1 MVDIIFAG
9 LAGGEWGKPDGTNK
23 KLVTDT
29 QNKKDGFSSFEW
41 GQPAYPEDWP
51 QANSLVFTKDQVF
64 DAGLNEPFS
73 VGELTYFNGS
83 VEVKTV
89 PDYVPLKID
98 LDFGTGPGKSPVF
111 EYDLNL
117 NTTNDDGVLDEDAWS
132 DFVFFP
138 DSFSP
143 KEFKYDGKDYT
154 LELMGF
160 SKDEGDTI
168 ESQFRVR
175 EQEGDSAELFAK
187 ITEAPKKKPPGDTD
201 STPDGGT
208 PLKPRDDADG
218 EIGIEGGVRDNVDYY
233 EFTVKDYSQVA
244 ITLDQLER
252 NANLDILD
260 GDGRTVLYQGR
271 ELGDKREKIVEEF
284 TPGTYYARVYPE
296 TYDDVTPYNLKITTS
311 TIKDEKD
318 SLKSADDLGVLGW
331 ETSLEDKV
339 GAGKGKRRDQADFY
353 KFTLDQQKDVILTL
367 DGMRG
372 GNANVELLNSS
383 GDIIDT
389 GVNPGTKAERIVQ
402 RELAEGDY
410 YVKVTPGASK
420 DKPVYNLQLSALEVN
435 TDDDSSS
442 PGIDLG
448 VLLPDR
454 KPIKSPRKTGIGGTE
469 KGRRDTSDYYK
480 FGLAADS
487 DVQVNIG
494 GMRKAGVEAT
504 LFRWEDGELTD
515 EVGEFS
521 KKGKT
526 GIVIEESNLEAG
538 EYVLEVKAGTVKG
551 QTPYNFNL
559 VAQPE
564 YVDDY
569 YPRFDNAL
577 NVGDITSLAPGDKFE
592 HKNRVGQQFG
602 GGDKDQADWFTFE
615 LTEEKDVSV
624 KLLNNSGGADV
635 RLYTERES
643 GPTRTGEKDGKNES
657 IDVETL
663 DKGKYYVEVLPG
675 RGGRGN
681 GSYRLEL
688 GLVENGPNIETLEI
702 GNLSEKSKY
711 QMGEK
716 IGETI
721 SRTKNTEDWYTFS
734 VDGNPE
740 VEITVNGLSDN
751 ADLRLEKVVRG
762 GTTQIDFNL
771 EEEEN
776 SEKLTV
782 SLDKGDYI
790 AKVISRGTAQS
801 SYQFG
806 ARIVADGSED
816 PNGEPPTRVTEITD
830 PSEYSTS
837 DSVGSNES
845 YGRDQNDYYEFT
857 LDATQEISLSLD
869 ADKAVTLQLLQ
880 DNESEVDSFASVKD
894 KIYTTE
900 LDAGTYYINVQALSR
915 TANYELNLSAGDA
928 EGDPDRGPDGT
939 EWVNEVGDLTNNEY
953 APDTDSVGFVES
965 YGPDSADWYEFSVSE
980 NSEFNLNVNGLKQNV
995 NVRLRDRN
1003 GTVLKNENGK
1013 GDILLDYDLNRAGTY
1028 YVEVASRGKGTAY
1041 DLNMSAGSG
1050 GTDDGNNTLAEA
1062 DPLTNP
1068 VSSDVGG
1075 KGDPRD
1081 WYKFTPTSTDLATVT
1096 IDGAGGGADVALY
1109 DSNQFLVDSTS
1120 GGGSINPFL
1129 QAGQDY
1135 FLEVTPTGSSTSFY
1149 DLTVV

>member
-1 MVDIIFAG
+1 V
-9 LAGGEWGKPDGTNK
+9 AGGEWGKADGTNK

-29 QNKKDGFSSFEW
+29 QNNKGGFSSFEW
-41 GQPAYPEDWP
+41 GQPAYPKDFP
-51 QANSLVFTKDQVF
+51 QANSLVFTKDQTF
-64 DAGLNEPFS
+64 DAGLNEAFS
-73 VGELTYFNGS
+73 IGELTYFNGS

-117 NTTNDDGVLDEDAWS
+117 NTTNDNGVLNLDAMS

-160 SKDEGDTI
+160 SKDGGETI

-175 EQEGDSAELFAK
+175 EQELDSAELFAK
-187 ITEAPKKKPPGDTD
+187 ITEAPKKTPPGDTD
-201 STPDGGT
+201 SSIDDAET
-208 PLKPRDDADG
+208 LKPRDDADG
-218 EIGIEGGVRDNVDYY
+218 EIGFTEGGVRDNVDYY
-233 EFTVKDYSQVA
+233 EFNVKDYSQVT

-252 NANLDILD
+252 NANLDILNA
-260 GDGRTVLYQGR
+260 DGRTVLFQSR
-271 ELGDKREKIVEEF
+271 ELGGKRERIVEEF

-296 TYDDVTPYNLKITTS
+296 TYDDGTPYNLKVTTS

-318 SLKSADDLGVLGW
+318 SLKSANDLGVLGW

-339 GAGKGKRRDQADFY
+339 GAGKGKRRDQADWY
-353 KFTLDQQKDVILTL
+353 KFTLDEQKDLILTL

-372 GNANVELLNSS
+372 GNANVELFDSS
-383 GDIIDT
+383 EVLIDT
-389 GVNPGTKAERIVQ
+389 GDQPGTKAERIVQ
-402 RELAEGDY
+402 RELAAGDY

-420 DKPVYNLQLSALEVN
+420 DKPVYNLQLSALEVDAN
-435 TDDDSSS
+435 DDGSE

-454 KPIKSPRKTGIGGTE
+454 KPLKSPRRTQIGGTE
-469 KGRRDTSDYYK
+469 KGRRDTVDYYK
-480 FGLAADS
+480 FSLGADS

-504 LFRWEDGELTD
+504 LFRWEGGEMTD

-538 EYVLEVKAGTVKG
+538 EYVLALEVGTVKG
-551 QTPYNFNL
+551 QTSYNFNI

-569 YPRFDNAL
+569 YPRFENAL
-577 NVGDITSLAPGDKFE
+577 EVGDITAYTPGDKFE
-592 HKNRVGQQFG
+592 HKNRVGQKFA
-602 GGDKDQADWFTFE
+602 GGDRDQADWFTFE

-624 KLLNNSGGADV
+624 KLLNNRGGADV
-635 RLYTERES
+635 RLYTGNEPGITADS
-643 GPTRTGEKDGKNES
+643 QKDGRNES
-657 IDVETL
+657 IDVQTL
-663 DKGKYYVEVLPG
+663 EAGKYYVEVLPG
-675 RGGRGN
+675 RGGSGN

-688 GLVENGPNIETLEI
+688 GLVENGPDIETIEI
-702 GNLSEKSKY
+702 GNLSELTKY
-711 QMGEK
+711 QKRER
-716 IGETI
+716 IGEVI
-721 SRTKNTEDWYTFS
+721 GGTKNTQDWYEFTING
-734 VDGNPE
+734 DQE

-751 ADLRLEKVVRG
+751 ADLRLEKEARG
-762 GTTQIDFNL
+762 GTQLIGGVL
-771 EEEEN
+771 EEGEN
-776 SEKLTV
+776 SEKVTY
-782 SLDKGDYI
+782 SLDEGNYI
-790 AKVISRGTAQS
+790 AKVKPRGTAQS
-801 SYQFG
+801 GYQFA
-806 ARIVADGSED
+806 ARVVGDGSED
-816 PNGEPPTRVTEITD
+816 PNGEPPTRVTEIDD

-837 DSVGSNES
+837 DSVGSRES

-857 LDATQEISLSLD
+857 LDATQEVSLTVD
-869 ADKAVTLQLLQ
+869 ADKPLTLQLLEE
-880 DNESEVDSFASVKD
+880 NEAPVDSFPNVTD
-894 KIYTTE
+894 KTYTTE
-900 LDAGTYYINVQALSR
+900 LDAGTYYINVQAGSR

-939 EWVNEVGDLTNNEY
+939 EWVNEVGDLTDAEY
-953 APDTDSVGFVES
+953 APGKDSVGFVES
-965 YGPDSADWYEFSVSE
+965 YGPDTADWYEFSVTE
-980 NSEFNLNVNGLKQNV
+980 NSEFNLNVSGLKEAV
-995 NVRLRDRN
+995 NVRLRDGN
-1003 GTVLKNENGK
+1003 GSVLSNEQGK

-1028 YVEVASRGKGTAY
+1028 YVEIASRGKGTAY
-1041 DLNMSAGSG
+1041 DLNMSASTGDG
-1050 GTDDGNNTLAEA
+1050 DPDDTFDKAKAN

-1068 VSSDVGG
+1068 VDVSDRVGG
-1075 KGDPRD
+1075 KGDRRD
-1081 WYKFTPTSTDLATVT
+1081 IFQFSPESTGLATVS
-1096 IDGAGGGADVALY
+1096 IDTKGGGAEVALY
-1109 DSNQFLVDSTS
+1109 DSSEFRVDGTS